1 MFDDASFY
9 FIIVAKIGKK
19 DVSLPNISTNKVFKM
34 KKLRSFVI
42 LLALSVSFGAV
53 AQEFPKYGE
62 PLDIPIYLSA
72 TFGEIRPN
80 HIHAGLDIKTQGV
93 EGKKVYAVADGYISR
108 IGVSPYGYGNVLYI
122 THNDGYTSV
131 YAHLQRFSGEIAKYV
146 KDYQY
151 KHKKFTSQIYPDKDR
166 FPVKKGDLIAY
177 SGNSGSS
184 GGPHLHFE
192 IRHTKSEKPVNPMY
206 FGYKIDDNVKPLIQ
220 GVSVYPVGDEST
232 LEGGIKPMY
241 FSVEGSNGRYN
252 LKERNVVKGNGDIAF
267 GIRTYDQV
275 GTQTNKDGP
284 YLYELFLDD
293 ELAFQLEADSFSYSE
308 PRYVNSLLDYRHY
321 KQNKSSYV
329 RTETDPF
336 NKLHM
341 IEVRNGIAHVEDGD
355 TVNVCFKISDYVG
368 NMSRIAFKLVGV
380 APAEVERPMHRRSEY
395 FVKADGSM
403 NSDITIEAF
412 NVSMEKGTLFRDEWI
427 QTGQRDESGCCSR
440 IYRFGSDELT
450 TFKPF
455 KVRLQ
460 PNEEWADHPKKYI
473 AYIDNNGKVSSLG
486 GKMKNGSMEV
496 ETRNMGEF
504 TIKIDSVAPK
514 VVASNFKD
522 GQSVKELK
530 SLRFKISD
538 DMTGIETYDIY
549 LDDVWVLGKYDAKN
563 ALLYYEFD
571 EKMKAGTNNVKV
583 VVTDGVGNSK
593 TLRMKVLY

>member
-1 MFDDASFY
+1 
-9 FIIVAKIGKK
+9 
-19 DVSLPNISTNKVFKM
+19 M
-34 KKLRSFVI
+34 KKRSI
-42 LLALSVSFGAV
+42 LVLLLVFAALGLS
-53 AQEFPKYGE
+53 AQESFPEYGR

-122 THNDGYTSV
+122 THYDGYTSV

-166 FPVKKGDLIAY
+166 FPIKKGDLIAY
-177 SGNSGSS
+177 SGNSGGS

-192 IRHTKSEKPVNPMY
+192 IRHTVSEKPVNPMY

-220 GVSVYPVGDEST
+220 GVAVYPIGDETT

-241 FSVEGSNGRYN
+241 FSVGGGNGKYS
-252 LKERNVVKGNGDIAF
+252 LKERSIVEGNGEMAF
-267 GIRTYDQV
+267 GICTYDQV
-275 GTQTNKDGP
+275 GTSTNKNGP

-293 ELAFQLEADSFSYSE
+293 VLAFQVEADSFSYSE

-321 KQNKSSYV
+321 KQKKSSYV

-341 IEVRNGIAHVEDGD
+341 ILKRNGTVTVEEGD
-355 TVNVCFKISDYVG
+355 TVSVCFKISDYAG
-368 NMSRIAFKLVGV
+368 NSSRISFKLVGT
-380 APAEVERPMHRRSEY
+380 APVEVERPVRRRSEY
-395 FVKADGSM
+395 LVKADGSL
-403 NSDITIEAF
+403 NSEVTIEDF
-412 NVSMEKGTLFRDEWI
+412 TVSMERGTLFRDEWI
-427 QTGQRDESGCCSR
+427 QTGQRDAKGSCSR
-440 IYRFGSDELT
+440 IYRFGTDELT

-455 KVRLQ
+455 KVRIR
-460 PNEEWADHPKKYI
+460 PDEVWADHPKKYV

-486 GKMKNGSMEV
+486 GKMKNGAMET

-504 TIKIDSVAPK
+504 TVKIDSVAPTVK
-514 VVASNFKD
+514 ASNFKD
-522 GQSVKELK
+522 GQDVSALK

-549 LDDVWVLGKYDAKN
+549 LDDVWVLGQYDAKN

-571 EKMKAGTNNVKV
+571 EKMKKGTNNVKV
-583 VVTDGVGNSK
+583 VVTDGVGNKK
-593 TLRMKVLY
+593 TLKMKVGY